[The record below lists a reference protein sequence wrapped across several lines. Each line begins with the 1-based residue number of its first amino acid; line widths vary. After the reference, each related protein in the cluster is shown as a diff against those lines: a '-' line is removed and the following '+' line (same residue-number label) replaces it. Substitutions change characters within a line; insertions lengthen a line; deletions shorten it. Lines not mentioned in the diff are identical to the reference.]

1 MGVEEKGVLMKR
13 FLSYYKPHMKLLIID
28 MIAATT
34 LALIDLIFPMFSR
47 MLIDDFIPNNK
58 ITLLFQFAG
67 IIFLLYIVRMF
78 CNFVMS
84 YWGHVMGARIEHDM
98 RRDIFAHI
106 QNLPFKFF
114 DNHKTGKLMSRIIN
128 DLNEMSEL
136 AHHGPEDLF
145 ISVLMIAGSLGI
157 MFTINIQLAFI
168 VMGLVIL
175 MLVFTINTRLYMV
188 RTFRRV
194 RKSMAEINARV
205 ETSLSGVRLSKSFAN
220 EAYEIDRFAEFNGVF
235 RNAKN
240 DSFKA
245 IGIFTAGNHFLSD
258 LLNVAVISIGGYFVY
273 LGQLSY
279 GDLMAFVLYTA
290 FFLRPIR
297 RLIQFIQQFQA
308 GMSGFERFKELME
321 TAPEI
326 QDHKAAELLEE
337 AKGEIIFEDVTFKYE
352 DDAAPVLDGF
362 NLSVEE
368 GKTIALV
375 GPSGVGKTTIANLIP
390 RFYEVS
396 SGRIMVDGKDIKV
409 LTQQSLRKNIGI
421 VQQDVFIFFGTI
433 SENIAYGKP
442 NATKEE
448 IVAAA
453 KQANI
458 HDFIEGLDQAYNTI
472 AGERGVKL
480 SGGQKQR
487 IAIARVFLKNPSIL
501 ILDEA
506 TSALDNQN
514 ELAIQGSIEAL
525 SKNRTTIVIAHRLST
540 IKNADEILVLDDSG
554 IVERGSHQ
562 LLIDENGL
570 YASLYHAQFR
580 GILPDVTK

>member
-1 MGVEEKGVLMKR
+1 MKR
-13 FLSYYKPHMKLLIID
+13 FLNYYKPHMTLFVID
-28 MIAATT
+28 MIAALT
-34 LALIDLIFPMFSR
+34 LALIDLIFPIFSR
-47 MLIDDFIPNNK
+47 LIIDDFIPNKNMRM
-58 ITLLFQFAG
+58 LFTFAG
-67 IIFLLYIVRMF
+67 VIFLLYILRMG

-98 RRDIFAHI
+98 RRDLFAHI

-145 ISVLMIAGSLGI
+145 ISLLMIIGSLGV
-157 MFTINIQLAFI
+157 MFTINVQLAFI
-168 VMGLVIL
+168 VMALVIG
-175 MLVFTINTRLYMV
+175 MIVFTVNTRLYMV

-194 RKSMAEINARV
+194 RKGMADINARV

-220 EAYEIDRFAEFNGVF
+220 EDYEIDRFAESNGMF

-258 LLNVAVISIGGYFVY
+258 LLNVAVVSIGGYYVY
-273 LGQLSY
+273 LGELTQ

-297 RLIQFIQQFQA
+297 RLIQFIQQYQS
-308 GMSGFERFKELME
+308 GMSGFERFTELME

-326 QDHKAAELLEE
+326 
-337 AKGEIIFEDVTFKYE
+337 EDVDQASVISDVKGDIKFEGVDFKYE
-352 DDAAPVLDGF
+352 ADADYVLKDF
-362 NLSVEE
+362 NLEVDH
-368 GKTIALV
+368 GKTVALV

-390 RFYEVS
+390 RFYEVTN
-396 SGRIMVDGKDIKV
+396 GRINVDGVDIKTV
-409 LTQQSLRKNIGI
+409 TQQSLRKNIGI
-421 VQQDVFIFFGTI
+421 VQQDVFIFFGSI

-442 NATKEE
+442 GATMAEVIE
-448 IVAAA
+448 AA
-453 KQANI
+453 KHANI
-458 HDFIEGLDQAYNTI
+458 HDFIESLDEGYDTI

-487 IAIARVFLKNPSIL
+487 IAIARVFLKNPPIL

-514 ELAIQGSIEAL
+514 ELAIQKSIEAL
-525 SKNRTTIVIAHRLST
+525 SINRTTIVIAHRLST

-554 IVERGSHQ
+554 VAERGSHDV
-562 LLIDENGL
+562 LIDRGGL
-570 YASLYHAQFR
+570 YATLYNAQFR
-580 GILPDVTK
+580 GLMPDDIAK

>member
-1 MGVEEKGVLMKR
+1 MKR
-13 FLSYYKPHMKLLIID
+13 FFNYYKPHMKLFTID
-28 MIAATT
+28 MIAATL
-34 LALIDLIFPMFSR
+34 LAAIDLIFPIFSR
-47 MLIDDFIPNNK
+47 LIIDDFIPNNK
-58 ITLLFQFAG
+58 MTQLFQFAG
-67 IIFLLYIVRMF
+67 VIFLLYIVRMF
-78 CNFVMS
+78 CNYVMS

-98 RRDIFAHI
+98 RRDLFAHI

-145 ISVLMIAGSLGI
+145 ISMLMIGGSLTI
-157 MFTINIQLAFI
+157 MFTINVQLAFI
-168 VMGLVIL
+168 VMALVIA
-175 MLVFTINTRLYMV
+175 MIVFTVNTRIYMV

-194 RKSMAEINARV
+194 RKSMADINARV

-220 EAYEIDRFAEFNGVF
+220 EEYEIDRFAESNGRF

-245 IGIFTAGNHFLSD
+245 IGFFTAGNHFLSD
-258 LLNVAVISIGGYFVY
+258 LLNVAVITIGGYYVY
-273 LGQLSY
+273 RGLLSY
-279 GDLMAFVLYTA
+279 GELMAFVLYTA

-308 GMSGFERFKELME
+308 GMSGFERFKELMD
-321 TAPEI
+321 TTPEI
-326 QDHKAAELLEE
+326 QDQEDAEELESV
-337 AKGEIIFEDVTFKYE
+337 KGEIIFDNVTFKYE
-352 DDAAPVLDGF
+352 KDTASVLNEF
-362 NLSVEE
+362 NITIEQ

-390 RFYEVS
+390 RFYEVT
-396 SGRIMVDGKDIKV
+396 SGKVTIDGHDIKEV
-409 LTQQSLRKNIGI
+409 TQNSLRKNIGI
-421 VQQDVFIFFGTI
+421 VQQDVLIFFGTI

-442 NATKEE
+442 GANKEE
-448 IVAAA
+448 IMLAA
-453 KQANI
+453 KRANI
-458 HDFIEGLDQAYNTI
+458 HAFIESLDDGYESMV
-472 AGERGVKL
+472 GERGVKL

-540 IKNADEILVLDDSG
+540 IKNADEILVLDDTG
-554 IVERGSHQ
+554 VAERGNHDV
-562 LLIDENGL
+562 LIKKDGL

-580 GILPDVTK
+580 GLIPDKI

>member
-1 MGVEEKGVLMKR
+1 MRL
-13 FLSYYKPHMKLLIID
+13 FIID

-34 LALIDLIFPMFSR
+34 LAVIDLIFPIFSR
-47 MLIDDFIPNNK
+47 SIIDDYIPNNNMQM
-58 ITLLFQFAG
+58 LFNFAG
-67 IIFLLYIVRMF
+67 IVFLLYIVRMM
-78 CNFVMS
+78 CNFIMS

-98 RRDIFAHI
+98 RRDLFSHI

-145 ISVLMIAGSLGI
+145 ISVLMICGSLGI
-157 MFTINIQLAFI
+157 MFTLNLELALI
-168 VMGLVIL
+168 VMGLVVGMII
-175 MLVFTINTRLYMV
+175 FTVNTRLYMV

-194 RKSMAEINARV
+194 RKSMADINARV

-220 EAYEIDRFAEFNGVF
+220 EDYEIDRFAESNGMF

-240 DSFKA
+240 DSFRA

-258 LLNVAVISIGGYFVY
+258 LLNVAVMTVGGYMVY
-273 LGQLSY
+273 LGKMSY

-290 FFLRPIR
+290 FFMRPIR

-308 GMSGFERFKELME
+308 GMTGFERFKELME

-326 QDHKAAELLEE
+326 TDHENAVTLSDV
-337 AKGEIIFEDVTFKYE
+337 KGRIVFDQVTFKYE
-352 DDAAPVLDGF
+352 EESEEVLSHFD
-362 NLSVEE
+362 LTVEQ
-368 GKTIALV
+368 GKTVALV

-396 SGRIMVDGKDIKV
+396 QGCISVDGKDIKEV
-409 LTQQSLRKNIGI
+409 TQQSLRKNIGI
-421 VQQDVFIFFGTI
+421 VQQDVFIFYGTV

-442 NATKEE
+442 GATNGE
-448 IVAAA
+448 IIEAA
-453 KQANI
+453 KRANI
-458 HDFIEGLDQAYNTI
+458 HEFIDGLEEGYETLV
-472 AGERGVKL
+472 GERGVKL

-514 ELAIQGSIEAL
+514 ELAIQASIEAL
-525 SKNRTTIVIAHRLST
+525 SENRTTIVIAHRLST
-540 IKNADEILVLDDSG
+540 IKNADEILVLDDTGVS
-554 IVERGSHQ
+554 ERGGHDR
-562 LLIDENGL
+562 LIEENGL
-570 YASLYHAQFR
+570 YASLYNAQFR
-580 GILPDVTK
+580 GLIPDKVD

>member
-1 MGVEEKGVLMKR
+1 MKR
-13 FLSYYKPHMKLLIID
+13 FLKYYKPHMRLFIID

-34 LALIDLIFPMFSR
+34 LAVIDLIFPIFSR
-47 MLIDDFIPNNK
+47 SIIDDYIPNNNMQM
-58 ITLLFQFAG
+58 LFNFAG
-67 IIFLLYIVRMF
+67 IVFLLYIVRMM

-98 RRDIFAHI
+98 RRDLFSHI

-145 ISVLMIAGSLGI
+145 ISILMIFGSLGI
-157 MFTINIQLAFI
+157 MFTINVQLAFI
-168 VMGLVIL
+168 IMALVIG
-175 MLVFTINTRLYMV
+175 MIIFTVNTRLYMV

-194 RKSMAEINARV
+194 RKSMADINARV

-220 EAYEIDRFAEFNGVF
+220 EDYEIDRFAESNGRF

-240 DSFKA
+240 DSFRA

-258 LLNVAVISIGGYFVY
+258 LLNVAVMTAGGYMVY
-273 LGQLSY
+273 LGKMSY

-290 FFLRPIR
+290 FFMRPIR

-308 GMSGFERFKELME
+308 GMTGFERFKELME
-321 TAPEI
+321 TTPEI
-326 QDHKAAELLEE
+326 TDREHAVILSDVE
-337 AKGEIIFEDVTFKYE
+337 GRIVFDNVTFRYE
-352 DDAAPVLDGF
+352 KESEEVLSNFD
-362 NLSVEE
+362 LIVEQ
-368 GKTIALV
+368 GKTLALV

-396 SGRIMVDGKDIKV
+396 EGCISVDGKDIKEV
-409 LTQQSLRKNIGI
+409 TQQSLRKNIGI
-421 VQQDVFIFFGTI
+421 VQQDVFIFYGTV

-442 NATKEE
+442 GATNGE
-448 IVAAA
+448 IIEAA
-453 KQANI
+453 KHANI
-458 HDFIEGLDQAYNTI
+458 HEFIDGLEDGYETLV
-472 AGERGVKL
+472 GERGVKL

-514 ELAIQGSIEAL
+514 ELAIQASIEAL
-525 SKNRTTIVIAHRLST
+525 SENRTTIVIAHRLST
-540 IKNADEILVLDDSG
+540 IKNADEILVLDDTG
-554 IVERGSHQ
+554 VAERGGHDI
-562 LLIDENGL
+562 LIEKNGL
-570 YASLYHAQFR
+570 YASLYNAQFR
-580 GILPDVTK
+580 GLIPDKVD

>member
-1 MGVEEKGVLMKR
+1 MRL
-13 FLSYYKPHMKLLIID
+13 FIID

-34 LALIDLIFPMFSR
+34 LAVIDLIFPIFSR
-47 MLIDDFIPNNK
+47 SIIDDYIPNNNMQM
-58 ITLLFQFAG
+58 LFNFAG
-67 IIFLLYIVRMF
+67 IVFLLYIVRMM
-78 CNFVMS
+78 CNFIMS

-98 RRDIFAHI
+98 RRDLFSHI

-145 ISVLMIAGSLGI
+145 ISVLMICGSLGI
-157 MFTINIQLAFI
+157 MFTINVQLALI
-168 VMGLVIL
+168 VMGLVVGMII
-175 MLVFTINTRLYMV
+175 FTVNTRLYMV

-194 RKSMAEINARV
+194 RKSMADINARV

-220 EAYEIDRFAEFNGVF
+220 EDYEIDRFAESNGMF

-240 DSFKA
+240 DSFRA

-258 LLNVAVISIGGYFVY
+258 LLNVAVMTVGGYMVY
-273 LGQLSY
+273 LGKMSY

-290 FFLRPIR
+290 FFMRPIR

-308 GMSGFERFKELME
+308 GMTGFERFKELME

-326 QDHKAAELLEE
+326 TDHENAVTLSDV
-337 AKGEIIFEDVTFKYE
+337 KGRIVFDQVTFKYE
-352 DDAAPVLDGF
+352 EESEEVLSHFD
-362 NLSVEE
+362 LTVEQ
-368 GKTIALV
+368 GKTVALV

-396 SGRIMVDGKDIKV
+396 QGCISVDGKDIKEV
-409 LTQQSLRKNIGI
+409 TQQSLRKNIGI
-421 VQQDVFIFFGTI
+421 VQQDVFIFYGTV

-442 NATKEE
+442 GATNGE
-448 IVAAA
+448 IIEAA
-453 KQANI
+453 KRANI
-458 HDFIEGLDQAYNTI
+458 HEFIDGLEEGYETLV
-472 AGERGVKL
+472 GERGVKL

-514 ELAIQGSIEAL
+514 ELAIQASIEAL
-525 SKNRTTIVIAHRLST
+525 SENRTTIVIAHRLST
-540 IKNADEILVLDDSG
+540 IKNADEILVLDDTG
-554 IVERGSHQ
+554 VAERGGHDI
-562 LLIDENGL
+562 LIEKNGL
-570 YASLYHAQFR
+570 YASLYNAQFR
-580 GILPDVTK
+580 GLIPDKVD

>member
-1 MGVEEKGVLMKR
+1 MKR
-13 FLSYYKPHMKLLIID
+13 FLSYYKPHKKLFIID
-28 MIAATT
+28 MIAAMT
-34 LALIDLIFPMFSR
+34 LAVIDLIFPIFSR
-47 MLIDDFIPNNK
+47 LLIDDFIPNKK
-58 ITLLFQFAG
+58 ITLLFQVAG
-67 IIFLLYIVRMF
+67 VIFLLYIVRMF
-78 CNFVMS
+78 CNFIMS

-98 RRDIFAHI
+98 RRDLFIHI

-145 ISVLMIAGSLGI
+145 ISILMIGGSLGI
-157 MFTINIQLAFI
+157 MFTINVQLAFI
-168 VMGLVIL
+168 VMALVVGMI
-175 MLVFTINTRLYMV
+175 VFTVNTRLYMV

-194 RKSMAEINARV
+194 RKSMADINARV

-220 EAYEIDRFAEFNGVF
+220 EDYEIDRFAESNGMF

-258 LLNVAVISIGGYFVY
+258 LLNVAVISIGGYYVY
-273 LGQLSY
+273 LEQLTY

-297 RLIQFIQQFQA
+297 RLIQFIQQYQS

-321 TAPEI
+321 TTPEI
-326 QDHKAAELLEE
+326 EDAENATILETVE
-337 AKGEIIFEDVTFKYE
+337 GRIVLDEVTFKYE
-352 DDAAPVLDGF
+352 EDTDCVLKEF
-362 NLSVEE
+362 SLTVEN
-368 GKTIALV
+368 GKTVALV

-390 RFYEVS
+390 RFYEVT
-396 SGRIMVDGKDIKV
+396 SGHITIDGHDIRSV
-409 LTQQSLRKNIGI
+409 TQQSLRKNIGI
-421 VQQDVFIFFGTI
+421 VQQDVFIFFGTV

-442 NATKEE
+442 GATEKE
-448 IVAAA
+448 IIAAA
-453 KQANI
+453 KRANI
-458 HDFIEGLDQAYNTI
+458 HDFIKGLEFGYDTI
-472 AGERGVKL
+472 VGERGVKL

-487 IAIARVFLKNPSIL
+487 IAISRVFLKNPKIL

-514 ELAIQGSIEAL
+514 ELAIQASIEAL
-525 SKNRTTIVIAHRLST
+525 SEDRTTIVIAHRLST
-540 IKNADEILVLDDSG
+540 IKNADEILVLDDTG
-554 IVERGSHQ
+554 VVERGEHEV
-562 LLIDENGL
+562 LIAENGL
-570 YASLYHAQFR
+570 YASLYNAQFR
-580 GILPDVTK
+580 GIMPDVTKMQQN

>member
-1 MGVEEKGVLMKR
+1 MKR
-13 FLSYYKPHMKLLIID
+13 FLKYYKPHMRLFIID

-34 LALIDLIFPMFSR
+34 LAVIDLIFPIFSR
-47 MLIDDFIPNNK
+47 SIIDDYIPNNNMQM
-58 ITLLFQFAG
+58 LFNFAG
-67 IIFLLYIVRMF
+67 IVFLLYIVRMM
-78 CNFVMS
+78 CNFIMS

-98 RRDIFAHI
+98 RRDLFSHI

-145 ISVLMIAGSLGI
+145 ISVLMICGSLGI
-157 MFTINIQLAFI
+157 MFTLNVELALI
-168 VMGLVIL
+168 VMGLVVGMII
-175 MLVFTINTRLYMV
+175 FTVNTRLYMV

-194 RKSMAEINARV
+194 RKSMADINARV

-220 EAYEIDRFAEFNGVF
+220 EDYEIDRFAESNGMF

-240 DSFKA
+240 DSFRA

-258 LLNVAVISIGGYFVY
+258 LLNVAVMTVGGYMVY
-273 LGQLSY
+273 LGKMSY

-290 FFLRPIR
+290 FFMRPIR

-308 GMSGFERFKELME
+308 GMTGFERFKELME

-326 QDHKAAELLEE
+326 TDHENAVTLSDV
-337 AKGEIIFEDVTFKYE
+337 KGRIVFDQVTFKYE
-352 DDAAPVLDGF
+352 EESEEVLSHFD
-362 NLSVEE
+362 LTVEQ
-368 GKTIALV
+368 GKTVALV

-396 SGRIMVDGKDIKV
+396 QGCISVDGKDIKEV
-409 LTQQSLRKNIGI
+409 TQQSLRKNIGI
-421 VQQDVFIFFGTI
+421 VQQDVFIFYGTV

-442 NATKEE
+442 GATNGE
-448 IVAAA
+448 IIEAA
-453 KQANI
+453 KRANI
-458 HDFIEGLDQAYNTI
+458 HEFIDGLEEGYETLV
-472 AGERGVKL
+472 GERGVKL

-514 ELAIQGSIEAL
+514 ELAIQASIEAL
-525 SKNRTTIVIAHRLST
+525 SENRTTIVIAHRLST
-540 IKNADEILVLDDSG
+540 IKNADEILVLDDTG
-554 IVERGSHQ
+554 VAERGGHDR
-562 LLIDENGL
+562 LIEENGL
-570 YASLYHAQFR
+570 YASLYNAQFR
-580 GILPDVTK
+580 GLIPDKVD